1 MDPSRVKILD
11 SQYKEE
17 KDLIVWTLKFLET
30 GDEQTFCWP
39 SGDLL
44 EAFNINSKK
53 VEPEH
58 LHDFCLAMQGK
69 EINFVVDGI
78 PEYSLPKSKEGNDPE
93 ITDKI
98 VEHFETFRTEIE
110 NG

>member
-44 EAFNINSKK
+44 ESFDINPKNVTPS
-53 VEPEH
+53 H
-58 LHDFCLAMQGK
+58 LHVFCKAMEGR
-69 EINFVVDGI
+69 EVNFVVDGI
-78 PEYSLPKSKEGNDPE
+78 PEYSLPKSKEGNDQE

-98 VEHFETFRTEIE
+98 VDHFETFRTEIE